1 MARAPI
7 RFKAHLSETYIITY
21 EFQLKSNELLNV
33 EEEQIRDA
41 YQTRMIN
48 A

>member
-1 MARAPI
+1 MARVPI

-21 EFQLKSNELLNV
+21 EFQLKLNELLNV
-33 EEEQIRDA
+33 EEEKIGDV